1 MVNFTLPEK
10 PDSSYALAKYEKDP
24 WKSGILGKS
33 TGQPPVSF
41 FKKMSLI
48 LRSISY
54 ILVMRIDNLV
64 SPCVEHCSQMVF
76 YFCYFCY
83 NYYCYY
89 YY

>member
-41 FKKMSLI
+41 FKKNVAHLQ
-48 LRSISY
+48 
-54 ILVMRIDNLV
+54 D
-64 SPCVEHCSQMVF
+64 
-76 YFCYFCY
+76 YFTYFANANWQPGSTMCGTLPT
-83 NYYCYY
+83 NGFLFLLLLL
-89 YY
+89 